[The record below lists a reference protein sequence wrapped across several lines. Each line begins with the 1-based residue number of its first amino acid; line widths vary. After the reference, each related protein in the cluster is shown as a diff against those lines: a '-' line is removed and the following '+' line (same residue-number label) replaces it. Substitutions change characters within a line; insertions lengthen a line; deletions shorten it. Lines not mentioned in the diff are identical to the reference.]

1 MSGEAVEIAMEA
13 NSVNSALIWTDNP
26 EVEYFRTMMADRVDD
41 KLASGLDLDDSLIGD
56 STVQEILGVGSDDES
71 DIRNDGVRIQHK
83 GVRETSG
90 LSDAESNTVDNIYIG
105 DESILAMKK
114 TLNRVFDDTT
124 IESFP
129 IDNDLAPPFAK
140 TQIKQKSESKT
151 PKFGIPRQ
159 HPSQEIKSGEG
170 CAPNK
175 KLNHLSSPQMNV
187 PPGRHHNHKTVEIP
201 GFIFVTDGQPSIVN
215 TQPDKPSIVNTQLD
229 NTTKHVEIHKYRRGM
244 CLPRTLIIC
253 LALVVVVA
261 STVVAVLVYLIK
273 SESSM
278 LTSSTNGQN
287 KDLVSPPT
295 VAPSGLRASYPTWP
309 GLPKVLTSSPTELL
323 STSRPTPGTA
333 IPTSEPSMSPT
344 YSPTNATAIPSS
356 APSALSFPEN
366 TNSPTMVASFATTE
380 ACESVIRTDKSCY
393 RSGESIQLS
402 FINCEPTSS
411 DWIGV
416 YPARQSMLNLRQP
429 SYWIMACGDQSCNNP
444 VSSGE
449 ETMAASGFG
458 SFRMML
464 LRDDGFN
471 GFSAYAIGR
480 SFTISPRCD

>member
-1 MSGEAVEIAMEA
+1 MSGGTEEIAIEA

-140 TQIKQKSESKT
+140 TQIKQKSGSKT

-175 KLNHLSSPQMNV
+175 KLNN
-187 PPGRHHNHKTVEIP
+187 
-201 GFIFVTDGQPSIVN
+201 
-215 TQPDKPSIVNTQLD
+215 
-229 NTTKHVEIHKYRRGM
+229 
-244 CLPRTLIIC
+244 
-253 LALVVVVA
+253 
-261 STVVAVLVYLIK
+261 
-273 SESSM
+273 
-278 LTSSTNGQN
+278 
-287 KDLVSPPT
+287 
-295 VAPSGLRASYPTWP
+295 
-309 GLPKVLTSSPTELL
+309 
-323 STSRPTPGTA
+323 
-333 IPTSEPSMSPT
+333 
-344 YSPTNATAIPSS
+344 
-356 APSALSFPEN
+356 LSFFP
-366 TNSPTMVASFATTE
+366 
-380 ACESVIRTDKSCY
+380 
-393 RSGESIQLS
+393 L
-402 FINCEPTSS
+402 
-411 DWIGV
+411 
-416 YPARQSMLNLRQP
+416 
-429 SYWIMACGDQSCNNP
+429 
-444 VSSGE
+444 
-449 ETMAASGFG
+449 
-458 SFRMML
+458 FRL
-464 LRDDGFN
+464 
-471 GFSAYAIGR
+471 
-480 SFTISPRCD
+480 